1 VTTGARI
8 FVVGAI
14 ALVAAVV
21 VIAIQHAR
29 LVDAGQR
36 VDDLARDLRERTTE
50 RDAARRDVK
59 VVTQYVDRVQVVRA
73 KGDTI
78 IKEVPVYVDREADRA
93 CTVPVGFVRVH
104 DGAAA
109 NLPVGGP
116 RNADAAPSGVAL
128 SAVAATVAGN
138 YTTCHE
144 NAEQL
149 ISLQAR
155 VRDDDERQ
163 EEPAP

>member
-1 VTTGARI
+1 MTTGARI
-8 FVVGAI
+8 FVAGAI
-14 ALVAAVV
+14 ALAVAAA

-36 VDDLARDLRERTTE
+36 VDDLARDVRDRTAE
-50 RDAARRDVK
+50 RDAARSDVK
-59 VVTQYVDRVQVVRA
+59 VVTQYVDRVQVVRE

-93 CTVPVGFVRVH
+93 CVVPVGFVRVH

-109 NLPVGGP
+109 NVPVGDPGS
-116 RNADAAPSGVAL
+116 ADAAPSGIAL

-149 ISLQAR
+149 IALQAR
-155 VRDDDERQ
+155 VRDTG
-163 EEPAP
+163 EPAP

>member
-1 VTTGARI
+1 MTTGARI
-8 FVVGAI
+8 FVAGAI
-14 ALVAAVV
+14 ALAITGV

-36 VDDLARDLRERTTE
+36 VDDLARDVRDRTAE

-59 VVTQYVDRVQVVRA
+59 VVTQYVDRVQVVRE

-93 CTVPVGFVRVH
+93 CVVPVGFVRVH
-104 DGAAA
+104 DGAVA
-109 NLPVGGP
+109 NVPVGDPGDS
-116 RNADAAPSGVAL
+116 DAAPSGIAL
-128 SAVAATVAGN
+128 SAVAATIAGN

-149 ISLQAR
+149 IALQAR
-155 VRDDDERQ
+155 VRDI

>member
-1 VTTGARI
+1 MTISTRL
-8 FVVGAI
+8 FVAGAI
-14 ALVAAVV
+14 ALAGAAA

-29 LVDAGQR
+29 LISAGQR
-36 VDDLARDLRERTTE
+36 VEALE

-59 VVTQYVDRVQVVRA
+59 VVTQYVDRVQVVRE

-78 IKEVPVYVDREADRA
+78 VKEVPVYVDREADRA
-93 CTVPVGFVRVH
+93 CVVPVGFVRVH
-104 DGAAA
+104 DAAAA
-109 NLPVGGP
+109 NVPVGDPGS
-116 RNADAAPSGVAL
+116 ADAAAAGVTL

-149 ISLQAR
+149 IALQAR
-155 VRDDDERQ
+155 VRDIEQ
-163 EEPAP
+163 EAP

>member
-1 VTTGARI
+1 MTTGARI
-8 FVVGAI
+8 FVAGAI
-14 ALVAAVV
+14 ALAIAGV

-29 LVDAGQR
+29 LVDAGRR
-36 VDDLARDLRERTTE
+36 VYDLARAVRDRTDE

-59 VVTQYVDRVQVVRA
+59 IVTQYVDRVQVVRE

-93 CTVPVGFVRVH
+93 CVVPVGFVRVH

-109 NLPVGGP
+109 NVPVGDP
-116 RNADAAPSGVAL
+116 RGADAAPSGVAL
-128 SAVAATVAGN
+128 SAVVATVAGN

-149 ISLQAR
+149 IALQAR
-155 VRDDDERQ
+155 VRDTEQ
-163 EEPAP
+163 PTP

>member
-1 VTTGARI
+1 MTTGARI
-8 FVVGAI
+8 FVAGAI
-14 ALVAAVV
+14 ALALAAV

-36 VDDLARDLRERTTE
+36 VDDLARDVRDRTAE

-59 VVTQYVDRVQVVRA
+59 VVTQYVDRVQVVRE

-93 CTVPVGFVRVH
+93 CVVPVGFVRVH
-104 DGAAA
+104 DGAAS
-109 NLPVGGP
+109 NVPVGDPGS
-116 RNADAAPSGVAL
+116 ADAAPSGIAL

-149 ISLQAR
+149 IALQAR
-155 VRDDDERQ
+155 VRDT
-163 EEPAP
+163 EEPGP

>member
-1 VTTGARI
+1 MTTGARI

-14 ALVAAVV
+14 ALVAAVA

-29 LVDAGQR
+29 LVDAAQR
-36 VDDLARDLRERTTE
+36 AADLARDVRERTAE

-59 VVTQYVDRVQVVRA
+59 VVTQYVDRVQVVREN
-73 KGDTI
+73 GDTI

-93 CTVPVGFVRVH
+93 CTIPVGFVRVH
-104 DGAAA
+104 DSAAA
-109 NLPVGGP
+109 NVPVGDPGT
-116 RNADAAPSGVAL
+116 ADAATSGIAL

-138 YTTCHE
+138 YTSCHE

-149 ISLQAR
+149 IALQAR
-155 VRDDDERQ
+155 VRDT

>member
-1 VTTGARI
+1 MTTGARI
-8 FVVGAI
+8 FVVGVI
-14 ALVAAVV
+14 ALVAAVA

-29 LVDAGQR
+29 LIDADQR
-36 VDDLARDLRERTTE
+36 ADNLARDVRERTAE

-59 VVTQYVDRVQVVRA
+59 VVTQYVDRVQVVRE

-78 IKEVPVYVDREADRA
+78 IKEVPIYVDREADRA

-104 DGAAA
+104 DSAAA
-109 NLPVGGP
+109 NVPVGDP
-116 RNADAAPSGVAL
+116 RDTDAAPSGVAL

-144 NAEQL
+144 TAEQL
-149 ISLQAR
+149 IALQAR
-155 VRDDDERQ
+155 VRDT

>member
-1 VTTGARI
+1 MTGARI
-8 FVVGAI
+8 FVAGAI
-14 ALVAAVV
+14 ALAIAGV

-29 LVDAGQR
+29 LVDAGRR
-36 VDDLARDLRERTTE
+36 VNDLARDVRDRTAE

-59 VVTQYVDRVQVVRA
+59 VVTQYVDRVQLVRE

-93 CTVPVGFVRVH
+93 CVVPVGFVRVH

-109 NLPVGGP
+109 NMPVGDPGS
-116 RNADAAPSGVAL
+116 ADAAPSGIAL

-149 ISLQAR
+149 IALQAR
-155 VRDDDERQ
+155 VRDT
-163 EEPAP
+163 EESAP

>member
-1 VTTGARI
+1 MTTGARI
-8 FVVGAI
+8 FVAGAI
-14 ALVAAVV
+14 ALVVAAV
-21 VIAIQHAR
+21 VIAIQYAR

-36 VDDLARDLRERTTE
+36 VDGLARDVRDRTAE

-59 VVTQYVDRVQVVRA
+59 VVTQYVDRVQVVRE

-93 CTVPVGFVRVH
+93 CVVPVGFVRVH

-109 NLPVGGP
+109 NVPVGDPGS
-116 RNADAAPSGVAL
+116 ADAAPSGIAL

-149 ISLQAR
+149 IALQAR
-155 VRDDDERQ
+155 VRDT
-163 EEPAP
+163 EESAP

>member
-1 VTTGARI
+1 MTAGARV
-8 FVVGAI
+8 FAAGAI
-14 ALVAAVV
+14 ALAVAGV
-21 VIAIQHAR
+21 VIAIQHAH
-29 LVDAGQR
+29 LVDAGR
-36 VDDLARDLRERTTE
+36 HADDLARDVRERTAE

-59 VVTQYVDRVQVVRA
+59 VVTQYVDRVQVVRE

-78 IKEVPVYVDREADRA
+78 IQEVPVYVDREADRA
-93 CTVPVGFVRVH
+93 CVVPVGFLRVH

-109 NLPVGGP
+109 NVPVGDPG
-116 RNADAAPSGVAL
+116 NADAAPSGVAL
-128 SAVAATVAGN
+128 SAVAATVADN

-149 ISLQAR
+149 IALQTR
-155 VRDDDERQ
+155 VRDG

>member
-1 VTTGARI
+1 MTTDARI
-8 FVVGAI
+8 FVFGAI

-21 VIAIQHAR
+21 VIAVQHAH

-36 VDDLARDLRERTTE
+36 VDDLARDLRARTTE

-59 VVTQYVDRVQVVRA
+59 VVTQYVDRVQVVRE
-73 KGDTI
+73 KGDII

-93 CTVPVGFVRVH
+93 CVVPVGFVRVH
-104 DGAAA
+104 DGAAG
-109 NLPVGGP
+109 NVPVGDPGS
-116 RNADAAPSGVAL
+116 ADAAPSGIAL

-149 ISLQAR
+149 IALQAR
-155 VRDDDERQ
+155 VRDT

>member
-1 VTTGARI
+1 MTASARI
-8 FVVGAI
+8 LVVGAV
-14 ALVAAVV
+14 ALAGAAG

-36 VDDLARDLRERTTE
+36 VDDLARDVRDRTAE

-59 VVTQYVDRVQVVRA
+59 VVTQYVDRVQVVRE

-93 CTVPVGFVRVH
+93 CVVPVGFVRVH
-104 DGAAA
+104 DSAAA
-109 NLPVGGP
+109 NVPVGDPGS
-116 RNADAAPSGVAL
+116 ADAAPSAVAL

-144 NAEQL
+144 NTEQL
-149 ISLQAR
+149 IALQAR
-155 VRDDDERQ
+155 VRDT

>member
-1 VTTGARI
+1 M
-8 FVVGAI
+8 I
-14 ALVAAVV
+14 ALAVAGV

-29 LVDAGQR
+29 LVEAGQH
-36 VDDLARDLRERTTE
+36 VGDLARDVRERTAE
-50 RDAARRDVK
+50 RDAARHDVK
-59 VVTQYVDRVQVVRA
+59 VVTQYVDRVQVVRE

-109 NLPVGGP
+109 NVPVGDP
-116 RNADAAPSGVAL
+116 RDANAAPSGVAL
-128 SAVAATVAGN
+128 SAVAATVADN

-149 ISLQAR
+149 IALQAR
-155 VRDDDERQ
+155 
-163 EEPAP
+163 

>member
-1 VTTGARI
+1 MTTGARI
-8 FVVGAI
+8 FVAGAI
-14 ALVAAVV
+14 ALAVAAV

-29 LVDAGQR
+29 LVDSGQR
-36 VDDLARDLRERTTE
+36 VDGLARDVRDRTAE

-59 VVTQYVDRVQVVRA
+59 VVTQYVDRVQVVRE

-93 CTVPVGFVRVH
+93 CVVPVGFVRVH
-104 DGAAA
+104 DAAVA
-109 NLPVGGP
+109 NMPVGDPGS
-116 RNADAAPSGVAL
+116 ADAAPSGVAL

-149 ISLQAR
+149 IALQAR
-155 VRDDDERQ
+155 VRDP

>member
-1 VTTGARI
+1 MTTGARI
-8 FVVGAI
+8 IVVGAI
-14 ALVAAVV
+14 ALVTAAAAVV

-36 VDDLARDLRERTTE
+36 AEDLARDVRERTAE

-59 VVTQYVDRVQVVRA
+59 VVTQYVDRVQVVRE
-73 KGDTI
+73 KGDAI

-109 NLPVGGP
+109 NMPVGDP
-116 RNADAAPSGVAL
+116 RGADAAPSGIAL
-128 SAVAATVAGN
+128 SAVAATVTGN

-149 ISLQAR
+149 TALQAR
-155 VRDDDERQ
+155 VRDAED
-163 EEPAP
+163 PAP

>member
-1 VTTGARI
+1 MTAGARI
-8 FVVGAI
+8 LVVGAI
-14 ALVAAVV
+14 ALAGAVV
-21 VIAIQHAR
+21 VIAVQHAR

-36 VDDLARDLRERTTE
+36 VDELARDVRDRTAE

-59 VVTQYVDRVQVVRA
+59 VVTQYVDRVQVVRE

-78 IKEVPVYVDREADRA
+78 IKKVPVYVDREADRA
-93 CTVPVGFVRVH
+93 CVVPVGFVRVH
-104 DGAAA
+104 DGAVA
-109 NLPVGGP
+109 NVPVGDPG
-116 RNADAAPSGVAL
+116 NADAAPSGVAL
-128 SAVAATVAGN
+128 SAVATTVAGN

-149 ISLQAR
+149 IALQAR
-155 VRDDDERQ
+155 VRDP

>member
-1 VTTGARI
+1 MA
-8 FVVGAI
+8 
-14 ALVAAVV
+14 VAAF

-29 LVDAGQR
+29 LVDAGLR
-36 VDDLARDLRERTTE
+36 VDDLARNVRERTAE

-59 VVTQYVDRVQVVRA
+59 VVTQYVDRVQVVRE

-78 IKEVPVYVDREADRA
+78 IKEVPIYVDREADRA
-93 CTVPVGFVRVH
+93 CVVPLGFVRVH

-109 NLPVGGP
+109 NVPVGGP
-116 RNADAAPSGVAL
+116 GNADAAPSGVAL

-149 ISLQAR
+149 IALQAR
-155 VRDDDERQ
+155 VRDS

>member
-1 VTTGARI
+1 MTTGARV
-8 FVVGAI
+8 FVAGAI
-14 ALVAAVV
+14 ALAIAGA

-29 LVDAGQR
+29 LADAGR
-36 VDDLARDLRERTTE
+36 HVDDLARAVRDRTIE

-59 VVTQYVDRVQVVRA
+59 VVTQYVDRVQVVRE

-93 CTVPVGFVRVH
+93 CVVPVGFVRVH

-109 NLPVGGP
+109 NVPVGDPGS
-116 RNADAAPSGVAL
+116 ADAAPSGVAL

-149 ISLQAR
+149 IALQAR
-155 VRDDDERQ
+155 VRDT
-163 EEPAP
+163 EEPNP

>member
-1 VTTGARI
+1 MTAGARI
-8 FVVGAI
+8 LIAGVI
-14 ALVAAVV
+14 ALAVAGV

-29 LVDAGQR
+29 LVDAGRR
-36 VDDLARDLRERTTE
+36 VDDLARGVRDRTAE

-59 VVTQYVDRVQVVRA
+59 VVTQYVDRVKVVRE

-93 CTVPVGFVRVH
+93 CVVPVGFVRVH

-109 NLPVGGP
+109 NVPVGDP
-116 RNADAAPSGVAL
+116 RSADAAPSGIAL
-128 SAVAATVAGN
+128 SAVAETVASN
-138 YTTCHE
+138 YTLCHE

-149 ISLQAR
+149 MALQAR
-155 VRDDDERQ
+155 VRDTEK
-163 EEPAP
+163 PAP

>member
-1 VTTGARI
+1 MTTGARI

-14 ALVAAVV
+14 ALAAAVA

-29 LVDAGQR
+29 LVGAGQR
-36 VDDLARDLRERTTE
+36 VNDLARDVRERTAE

-59 VVTQYVDRVQVVRA
+59 VVTQYVDRVQVVRE

-104 DGAAA
+104 DSAAA
-109 NLPVGGP
+109 NVSVGDP
-116 RNADAAPSGVAL
+116 RDADAAPSGIAL

-149 ISLQAR
+149 IALQAR
-155 VRDDDERQ
+155 VRDS

>member
-1 VTTGARI
+1 MTTGARI
-8 FVVGAI
+8 FVAGAI
-14 ALVAAVV
+14 ALAAAVV

-36 VDDLARDLRERTTE
+36 VDDLARDVRDRTAE
-50 RDAARRDVK
+50 RDAARRDVR
-59 VVTQYVDRVQVVRA
+59 VVTQYVHRVQVVRE

-93 CTVPVGFVRVH
+93 CVVPVGFVRVH

-109 NLPVGGP
+109 NVPVGDPGS
-116 RNADAAPSGVAL
+116 ADAAPSGIAL

-138 YTTCHE
+138 YTSCHE

-149 ISLQAR
+149 IALQAR
-155 VRDDDERQ
+155 VRDT

>member
-1 VTTGARI
+1 MTAGARTFI
-8 FVVGAI
+8 AGVI
-14 ALVAAVV
+14 ALAVAGV

-36 VDDLARDLRERTTE
+36 VDDLARDVRDRTAE

-59 VVTQYVDRVQVVRA
+59 VVTQYVDRVQVVRE

-93 CTVPVGFVRVH
+93 CVVPVGFVRVH
-104 DGAAA
+104 DGAAT
-109 NLPVGGP
+109 NVPVGDP
-116 RNADAAPSGVAL
+116 RSADAAPSGIAL
-128 SAVAATVAGN
+128 SVVAATVAGN

-149 ISLQAR
+149 TALQAR
-155 VRDDDERQ
+155 VRDTEDS
-163 EEPAP
+163 AP

>member
-1 VTTGARI
+1 MTTGARI
-8 FVVGAI
+8 FVAGAI
-14 ALVAAVV
+14 ALAIAGV
-21 VIAIQHAR
+21 VIGIQHAR
-29 LVDAGQR
+29 LVDASQR
-36 VDDLARDLRERTTE
+36 VDDLARDVRDRTAE

-59 VVTQYVDRVQVVRA
+59 IVTQYVDRVQVVRE

-93 CTVPVGFVRVH
+93 CVVPVGFVRVH

-109 NLPVGGP
+109 NVPVGDPGS
-116 RNADAAPSGVAL
+116 ADAAPSGIAL

-149 ISLQAR
+149 IALQAR
-155 VRDDDERQ
+155 VRDT
-163 EEPAP
+163 EESAP

>member
-1 VTTGARI
+1 MTTGARI
-8 FVVGAI
+8 FVAS
-14 ALVAAVV
+14 ALALALAAV
-21 VIAIQHAR
+21 VIAIQHAC

-36 VDDLARDLRERTTE
+36 ADNLARDVRDRTAE

-59 VVTQYVDRVQVVRA
+59 VVTQYIDRVQVVRE

-93 CTVPVGFVRVH
+93 CVVPVGFVRVH
-104 DGAAA
+104 DGAAG
-109 NLPVGGP
+109 NVPVGDPGST
-116 RNADAAPSGVAL
+116 DAAPSGITL
-128 SAVAATVAGN
+128 SAVAATIAGN

-149 ISLQAR
+149 TALQAR
-155 VRDDDERQ
+155 VRDS
-163 EEPAP
+163 EESAP

>member
-1 VTTGARI
+1 MTTGARI
-8 FVVGAI
+8 FVAGAI
-14 ALVAAVV
+14 ALAVAAV

-29 LVDAGQR
+29 LVDARQR
-36 VDDLARDLRERTTE
+36 VDGLARDVRDRTAE

-59 VVTQYVDRVQVVRA
+59 VVTQYVDRVQVVRE

-93 CTVPVGFVRVH
+93 CVVPVGFVRVH

-109 NLPVGGP
+109 NVPVGDPGS
-116 RNADAAPSGVAL
+116 ADAAPSGIAL

-149 ISLQAR
+149 IALQAR
-155 VRDDDERQ
+155 IRDA
-163 EEPAP
+163 EESAP

>member
-1 VTTGARI
+1 MTISTRL
-8 FVVGAI
+8 FVAGAI
-14 ALVAAVV
+14 ALAGAAA

-29 LVDAGQR
+29 LISAGQR
-36 VDDLARDLRERTTE
+36 VNALERDLRDRTAE

-59 VVTQYVDRVQVVRA
+59 VVTQYVDRVQVVRE

-78 IKEVPVYVDREADRA
+78 VKEVPVYVDREADRA
-93 CTVPVGFVRVH
+93 CVVPVGFVRVH
-104 DGAAA
+104 DAAAA
-109 NLPVGGP
+109 NVPVGDPGS
-116 RNADAAPSGVAL
+116 ADAAPSGVAL

-149 ISLQAR
+149 IALQAR
-155 VRDDDERQ
+155 VHDIEQ
-163 EEPAP
+163 EAP

>member
-1 VTTGARI
+1 MTTGARI
-8 FVVGAI
+8 FVAGAI
-14 ALVAAVV
+14 ALAGAAAV
-21 VIAIQHAR
+21 IATQHAR
-29 LVDAGQR
+29 MVDAGQR
-36 VDDLARDLRERTTE
+36 VDDLARDVRDRTAE

-59 VVTQYVDRVQVVRA
+59 VVTQYVDRVQVVRE
-73 KGDTI
+73 KGNTI

-93 CTVPVGFVRVH
+93 CVVPVGFVRVH

-109 NLPVGGP
+109 NVPVGDPGS
-116 RNADAAPSGVAL
+116 ADAAPSGIAL

-138 YTTCHE
+138 YTTCYE

-149 ISLQAR
+149 IALQAR
-155 VRDDDERQ
+155 VRDT

>member
-1 VTTGARI
+1 MTTGARI
-8 FVVGAI
+8 FVAGAI
-14 ALVAAVV
+14 ALAVATV

-36 VDDLARDLRERTTE
+36 VDDLARDVGDRTAE

-59 VVTQYVDRVQVVRA
+59 VVTQYVDRVQVLRE

-93 CTVPVGFVRVH
+93 CVVPVGFVRVH

-109 NLPVGGP
+109 NVPVGDPGS
-116 RNADAAPSGVAL
+116 ADAAPSGIAL

-149 ISLQAR
+149 IALQAR
-155 VRDDDERQ
+155 VRDT